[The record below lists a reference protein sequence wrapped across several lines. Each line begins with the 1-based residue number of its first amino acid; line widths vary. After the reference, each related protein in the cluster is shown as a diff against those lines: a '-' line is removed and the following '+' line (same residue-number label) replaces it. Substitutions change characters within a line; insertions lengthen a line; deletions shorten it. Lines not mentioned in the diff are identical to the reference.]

1 MVSSS
6 PSQLISQSPNRILRL
21 IARLDIKGANLI
33 KGIHLEG
40 LRVVGD
46 PQLHAEKYYHDG
58 ADEIIYMDTV
68 ASLYGRNNLIDVV
81 TRTAEHVFVPM
92 TVGGGIRSVE
102 DARSLLRAGADKVA
116 INTAAIKDPTLISH
130 LSDVWGSST
139 IVLSIEAKKTAS
151 GKWEAYT
158 DNGRERTGLD
168 VVQWAEQ
175 GAKLGAGE
183 IFLTS
188 VDQEGT
194 KKGFDCELVNA
205 VTNNVDIPVV
215 ASGGFGQLEH
225 LKDLMQFSRPTGVA
239 IADSLHY
246 NRFTFAQIRDFCV
259 SNGIATRTQL
269 VNNSENKL
277 INETARS

>member
-1 MVSSS
+1 MVSAS
-6 PSQLISQSPNRILRL
+6 PSQVKPQAAETALRL

-46 PQLHAEKYYHDG
+46 PQIHAAKYYQAG

-68 ASLYGRNNLIDVV
+68 ASLYGRNNLVDVV
-81 TRTAEHVFVPM
+81 SRATEHVFVPI

-102 DARSLLRAGADKVA
+102 DARTLLRAGADKVA
-116 INTAAIKDPTLISH
+116 INTAAIKEPKLISQ

-139 IVLSIEAKKTAS
+139 IVLSIEAKKT
-151 GKWEAYT
+151 GDKKWEAYT

-168 VVQWAEQ
+168 VGQWAEM
-175 GAKLGAGE
+175 GANLGAGE
-183 IFLTS
+183 IFVTS

-194 KKGFDCELVNA
+194 RKGFDCELVA
-205 VTNNVDIPVV
+205 EITKRVEIPVI
-215 ASGGFGQLEH
+215 ASGGFGSLDHLSQLV
-225 LKDLMQFSRPTGVA
+225 KTAKPTGVA

-246 NRFTFAQIRDFCV
+246 NRYSIDQIRSFCLAH
-259 SNGIATRTQL
+259 SISTRNIKSATEI
-269 VNNSENKL
+269 S
-277 INETARS
+277 S

>member
-1 MVSSS
+1 MVSSL
-6 PSQLISQSPNRILRL
+6 PSQVNSLTPRQILRI

-40 LRVVGD
+40 LRIVGD
-46 PQLHAEKYYHDG
+46 PQVHAEKYYNDG

-68 ASLYGRNNLIDVV
+68 ASLYGRNNLLDVV
-81 TRTAEHVFVPM
+81 TRATEHVFVPM

-102 DARSLLRAGADKVA
+102 DARALLRAGADKVA
-116 INTAAIKDPTLISH
+116 INTAAVKDPSLITKI
-130 LSDVWGSST
+130 SDVWGSST
-139 IVLSIEAKKTAS
+139 VVLSIEAKQTAP

-175 GAKLGAGE
+175 GAQLGAGE

-194 KKGFDCELVNA
+194 KNGFDCELVSA
-205 VTNNVDIPVV
+205 VTKLVDIPVV
-215 ASGGFGQLEH
+215 ASGGFGKLDH
-225 LKDLMQFSRPTGVA
+225 LKELMRVSKPTGVA
-239 IADSLHY
+239 LADSLHY
-246 NRFTFAQIRDFCV
+246 KKFNFNEIRAFCLA
-259 SNGIATRTQL
+259 NKIATRQRP
-269 VNNSENKL
+269 SDEK
-277 INETARS
+277 IRQ

>member
-6 PSQLISQSPNRILRL
+6 PSKLTSPPPNQVLRL

-46 PQLHAEKYYHDG
+46 PQDRAEKYYQDG

-81 TRTAEHVFVPM
+81 TRATEHVFVPM

-102 DARSLLRAGADKVA
+102 DARALLRAGADKVA
-116 INTAAIKDPTLISH
+116 INTAAVKDPTLIKK

-139 IVLSIEAKKTAS
+139 IVLSIEAKKTAE

-168 VVQWAEQ
+168 VAQWAQ
-175 GAKLGAGE
+175 RGAELGAGE

-188 VDQEGT
+188 VDKEGT
-194 KKGFDCELVNA
+194 RKGFDCELVSE
-205 VTNNVDIPVV
+205 VTKFVDIPVV
-215 ASGGFGQLEH
+215 ASGGFGEFNHINDVLQIG
-225 LKDLMQFSRPTGVA
+225 RPSGIA
-239 IADSLHY
+239 FADSLHY
-246 NRFTFAQIRDFCV
+246 NRISLTEIRNFCARNNI
-259 SNGIATRTQL
+259 STRIQSF
-269 VNNSENKL
+269 V
-277 INETARS
+277 ETKKT

>member
-1 MVSSS
+1 MVSAS
-6 PSQLISQSPNRILRL
+6 PSQVKPQAVETALRL

-46 PQLHAEKYYHDG
+46 PQIHAAKYYQDG
-58 ADEIIYMDTV
+58 ADEIVYMDTV
-68 ASLYGRNNLIDVV
+68 ASLYGRNNLVDVV
-81 TRTAEHVFVPM
+81 SRATEHVFVPI

-102 DARSLLRAGADKVA
+102 DARTLLRAGADKIA
-116 INTAAIKDPTLISH
+116 INTAAIKDPKLISQ

-139 IVLSIEAKKTAS
+139 IVLSIEAKKT
-151 GKWEAYT
+151 GDNKWEAYT

-168 VVQWAEQ
+168 VAQWAET

-183 IFLTS
+183 IFVTS

-194 KKGFDCELVNA
+194 RKGFDCELVA
-205 VTNNVDIPVV
+205 EITKRVGVPVI
-215 ASGGFGQLEH
+215 ASGGFGSLDHLSQLV
-225 LKDLMQFSRPTGVA
+225 KTAKPTGVA

-246 NRFTFAQIRDFCV
+246 NRYSFDQIRSFCFT
-259 SNGIATRTQL
+259 NGISTRNFKSA
-269 VNNSENKL
+269 VKIS
-277 INETARS
+277 S

>member
-1 MVSSS
+1 MVSSL
-6 PSQLISQSPNRILRL
+6 PSQVNSVTPRQILRI

-46 PQLHAEKYYHDG
+46 PQVHAEKYYNDG

-68 ASLYGRNNLIDVV
+68 ASLYGRNNLLDVV
-81 TRTAEHVFVPM
+81 TRATEHVFVPM

-102 DARSLLRAGADKVA
+102 DARALLRAGADKVA
-116 INTAAIKDPTLISH
+116 INTAAVKDPSLITKI
-130 LSDVWGSST
+130 SDVWGSST
-139 IVLSIEAKKTAS
+139 IVLSIEAKQTAP

-175 GAKLGAGE
+175 GAQLGAGE

-194 KKGFDCELVNA
+194 KNGFDCQLVSA
-205 VTNNVDIPVV
+205 VTKLIDIPVV
-215 ASGGFGQLEH
+215 ASGGFGKLDH
-225 LKDLMQFSRPTGVA
+225 LKELMQVSKPTGVA

-246 NRFTFAQIRDFCV
+246 KKFNFNEIRAFCV
-259 SNGIATRTQL
+259 SNNIATRQRSTD
-269 VNNSENKL
+269 EK
-277 INETARS
+277 INQ

>member
-1 MVSSS
+1 MVSSL
-6 PSQLISQSPNRILRL
+6 PSQVNSVTPRQILRI

-46 PQLHAEKYYHDG
+46 PQAHAEKYYNDG

-68 ASLYGRNNLIDVV
+68 ASLYGRNNLLDVV
-81 TRTAEHVFVPM
+81 TRATEHVFVPM

-102 DARSLLRAGADKVA
+102 DARALLRAGADKVA
-116 INTAAIKDPTLISH
+116 INTAAVKDPSLITKI
-130 LSDVWGSST
+130 SDVWGSST
-139 IVLSIEAKKTAS
+139 IVLSIEAKQTAP

-175 GAKLGAGE
+175 GAQLGAGE

-194 KKGFDCELVNA
+194 KNGFDCQLVSA
-205 VTNNVDIPVV
+205 VTKLLDIPVI
-215 ASGGFGQLEH
+215 ASGGFGKLDH
-225 LKDLMQFSRPTGVA
+225 LKELMQVSKPTGVA

-246 NRFTFAQIRDFCV
+246 KKFNFNEIRAFCV
-259 SNGIATRTQL
+259 SNNIATRQ
-269 VNNSENKL
+269 
-277 INETARS
+277 RSTDEKISQ

>member
-1 MVSSS
+1 MVSAS
-6 PSQLISQSPNRILRL
+6 PSQVKPQAVETALRL

-46 PQLHAEKYYHDG
+46 PQIHAAKYYQDG

-68 ASLYGRNNLIDVV
+68 ASLYGRNNLVDVV
-81 TRTAEHVFVPM
+81 SRATEHVFVPI

-102 DARSLLRAGADKVA
+102 DARTLLRAGADKVA
-116 INTAAIKDPTLISH
+116 INTAAIKEPKLISQ
-130 LSDVWGSST
+130 LCDVWGSST
-139 IVLSIEAKKTAS
+139 IVLSIEAKKT
-151 GKWEAYT
+151 GDNKWEAYT

-168 VVQWAEQ
+168 VVQWAET

-183 IFLTS
+183 IFVTS

-194 KKGFDCELVNA
+194 RKGFDCELVA
-205 VTNNVDIPVV
+205 EITKRVEIPVI
-215 ASGGFGQLEH
+215 ASGGFGSLDHLSQLV
-225 LKDLMQFSRPTGVA
+225 KTAKPTGVA

-246 NRFTFAQIRDFCV
+246 NRYSFDQIRSFCLA
-259 SNGIATRTQL
+259 NGISTR
-269 VNNSENKL
+269 NFRAADKIS
-277 INETARS
+277 S

>member
-1 MVSSS
+1 MVSAS
-6 PSQLISQSPNRILRL
+6 PSQVKPHVVETAVRL
-21 IARLDIKGANLI
+21 IARLDIKGVNLI

-46 PQLHAEKYYHDG
+46 PQIHAAKYYQDG

-68 ASLYGRNNLIDVV
+68 ASLYGRNNLVEVV
-81 TRTAEHVFVPM
+81 SRATEHVFVPI

-102 DARSLLRAGADKVA
+102 DARTLLRAGADKVA
-116 INTAAIKDPTLISH
+116 INTAAIKEPKLISQ

-139 IVLSIEAKKTAS
+139 IVLSIEAKKT
-151 GKWEAYT
+151 GHNKWEAYT

-168 VVQWAEQ
+168 VAQWAET

-183 IFLTS
+183 IFVTS

-194 KKGFDCELVNA
+194 RKGFDCELVA
-205 VTNNVDIPVV
+205 EITKRVEIPVI
-215 ASGGFGQLEH
+215 ASGGFGSLDHLSQLV
-225 LKDLMQFSRPTGVA
+225 KTAKPTGVA

-246 NRFTFAQIRDFCV
+246 NRYSFDQIRVFCLA
-259 SNGIATRTQL
+259 NGISTRNFKSVADT
-269 VNNSENKL
+269 S
-277 INETARS
+277 S

>member
-1 MVSSS
+1 MVSAS
-6 PSQLISQSPNRILRL
+6 PSQIKPQAAETALRL

-33 KGIHLEG
+33 KGIQLEG

-46 PQLHAEKYYHDG
+46 PQIHAAKYYHDG

-68 ASLYGRNNLIDVV
+68 ASLYGRNNLVDVV
-81 TRTAEHVFVPM
+81 SRTTEHVFVPI

-102 DARSLLRAGADKVA
+102 NARTLLRAGADKVA
-116 INTAAIKDPTLISH
+116 INTAAIKEPKLISQ

-139 IVLSIEAKKTAS
+139 IVLSIEAKKT
-151 GKWEAYT
+151 GDNKWEAYT

-168 VVQWAEQ
+168 VGQWAET

-183 IFLTS
+183 IFVTS

-194 KKGFDCELVNA
+194 RKGFDCELV
-205 VTNNVDIPVV
+205 TEITKRVDVPVI
-215 ASGGFGQLEH
+215 ASGGFGSLDHLSQLVKTAE
-225 LKDLMQFSRPTGVA
+225 PTGVA

-246 NRFTFAQIRDFCV
+246 NRYSFDQIRSFCLA
-259 SNGIATRTQL
+259 NGISTRNFKSAADT
-269 VNNSENKL
+269 S
-277 INETARS
+277 T

>member
-1 MVSSS
+1 MVSAS
-6 PSQLISQSPNRILRL
+6 PSQVKPQAVETALRL

-46 PQLHAEKYYHDG
+46 PQIHAAKYYQDG

-68 ASLYGRNNLIDVV
+68 ASLYGRNNLVDVV
-81 TRTAEHVFVPM
+81 SRATEHVFVPI

-102 DARSLLRAGADKVA
+102 DARTLLRAGADKIA
-116 INTAAIKDPTLISH
+116 INTAAIKDPKLISQ

-139 IVLSIEAKKTAS
+139 IVLSIEAKKT
-151 GKWEAYT
+151 GDNKWEAYT

-168 VVQWAEQ
+168 VAQWAET

-183 IFLTS
+183 IFVTS

-194 KKGFDCELVNA
+194 RKGFDCELVA
-205 VTNNVDIPVV
+205 EITKRVEIPVI
-215 ASGGFGQLEH
+215 ASGGFGSLDHLSQLV
-225 LKDLMQFSRPTGVA
+225 KTAKPTGVA

-246 NRFTFAQIRDFCV
+246 NRYSFDQIRSFCLA
-259 SNGIATRTQL
+259 NGISTRNFKSA
-269 VNNSENKL
+269 VKIS
-277 INETARS
+277 S

>member
-1 MVSSS
+1 MVSAS
-6 PSQLISQSPNRILRL
+6 PSQIKPQAAETALRL
-21 IARLDIKGANLI
+21 IARLDIKGVNLI

-46 PQLHAEKYYHDG
+46 PQIHAAKYYQDG

-68 ASLYGRNNLIDVV
+68 ASLYGRNNLVDVV
-81 TRTAEHVFVPM
+81 SRATEHVFVPI

-102 DARSLLRAGADKVA
+102 DARTLLRAGADKVA
-116 INTAAIKDPTLISH
+116 INTAAIKEPKLISQ

-139 IVLSIEAKKTAS
+139 IVLSIEAKKT
-151 GKWEAYT
+151 GDNKWEAYT

-168 VVQWAEQ
+168 VAQWAET

-183 IFLTS
+183 ILVTS

-194 KKGFDCELVNA
+194 RKGFDCELVA
-205 VTNNVDIPVV
+205 EITKRVEIPVI
-215 ASGGFGQLEH
+215 ASGGFGSLDHLSQLV
-225 LKDLMQFSRPTGVA
+225 KTAKPTGVA

-246 NRFTFAQIRDFCV
+246 NRYSFEQIRSFCLA
-259 SNGIATRTQL
+259 NGISTRNFWAAAKISL
-269 VNNSENKL
+269 
-277 INETARS
+277 

>member
-1 MVSSS
+1 MVSSL
-6 PSQLISQSPNRILRL
+6 PSQVNSLTPRQILRI

-46 PQLHAEKYYHDG
+46 PQVHAEKYYNDG

-68 ASLYGRNNLIDVV
+68 ASLYGRNNLLDVV
-81 TRTAEHVFVPM
+81 TRATEHVFVPM

-102 DARSLLRAGADKVA
+102 DARALLRAGADKIA
-116 INTAAIKDPTLISH
+116 INTAAVKDPSLITKI
-130 LSDVWGSST
+130 SDVWGSST
-139 IVLSIEAKKTAS
+139 IVLSIEAKQTAP

-175 GAKLGAGE
+175 GAQLGAGE

-194 KKGFDCELVNA
+194 KNGFDCQLVSA
-205 VTNNVDIPVV
+205 VTKLVDVPVV
-215 ASGGFGQLEH
+215 ASGGFGKLEH
-225 LKDLMQFSRPTGVA
+225 LKELMQVSKPTGVA

-246 NRFTFAQIRDFCV
+246 KKFNFNEIRAFCV
-259 SNGIATRTQL
+259 SNNIATRQ
-269 VNNSENKL
+269 
-277 INETARS
+277 RSADEKISQ

>member
-1 MVSSS
+1 MVSAS
-6 PSQLISQSPNRILRL
+6 PSQIKPQAAETALRL

-46 PQLHAEKYYHDG
+46 PQIHAAKYYQDG

-68 ASLYGRNNLIDVV
+68 ASLYGRNNLVDVV
-81 TRTAEHVFVPM
+81 SRATEHVFVPI

-102 DARSLLRAGADKVA
+102 DARTLLRAGADKVA
-116 INTAAIKDPTLISH
+116 INTAAIKEPKLISQ

-139 IVLSIEAKKTAS
+139 IVLSIEAKKT
-151 GKWEAYT
+151 GDNKWEAYT

-168 VVQWAEQ
+168 VAQWAET

-183 IFLTS
+183 IFVTS

-194 KKGFDCELVNA
+194 RKGFDCELVA
-205 VTNNVDIPVV
+205 EITKRVEIPVI
-215 ASGGFGQLEH
+215 ASGGFGSLDHLSQLV
-225 LKDLMQFSRPTGVA
+225 KTAKPTGVA

-246 NRFTFAQIRDFCV
+246 NRYSFDQIRSFCLA
-259 SNGIATRTQL
+259 NGISTR
-269 VNNSENKL
+269 NFRCAANIS
-277 INETARS
+277 S

>member
-1 MVSSS
+1 MVSAS
-6 PSQLISQSPNRILRL
+6 PSQIKPQAAETALRL
-21 IARLDIKGANLI
+21 IARLDIKGVNLI

-46 PQLHAEKYYHDG
+46 PQIHAAKYYQDG

-68 ASLYGRNNLIDVV
+68 ASLYGRNNLVDVV
-81 TRTAEHVFVPM
+81 SRATEHVFVPI

-102 DARSLLRAGADKVA
+102 DARTLLRAGADKVA
-116 INTAAIKDPTLISH
+116 INTAAIKEPKLISQ

-139 IVLSIEAKKTAS
+139 IVLSIEAKKT
-151 GKWEAYT
+151 GDNKWEAYT

-168 VVQWAEQ
+168 VAQWAET

-183 IFLTS
+183 IFVTS

-194 KKGFDCELVNA
+194 RKGFDCELVA
-205 VTNNVDIPVV
+205 EITKRVEIPVI
-215 ASGGFGQLEH
+215 ASGGFGSLDHLSQLV
-225 LKDLMQFSRPTGVA
+225 KTAKPTGVA

-246 NRFTFAQIRDFCV
+246 NRYSFDQIRSFCLA
-259 SNGIATRTQL
+259 NGILTRNFG
-269 VNNSENKL
+269 VADKIS
-277 INETARS
+277 S

>member
-6 PSQLISQSPNRILRL
+6 PSQVTSSSPSRILRL

-40 LRVVGD
+40 LRIVGD
-46 PQLHAEKYYHDG
+46 PQDRAEKYYQDG
-58 ADEIIYMDTV
+58 ADEVIYMDTV
-68 ASLYGRNNLIDVV
+68 ASLYGRNNLLDVV
-81 TRTAEHVFVPM
+81 TRATEHVFVPM

-102 DARSLLRAGADKVA
+102 DARALLRAGADKVA
-116 INTAAIKDPTLISH
+116 INTAAIKDPTLIKK

-139 IVLSIEAKKTAS
+139 IVLSIEAKKTAE

-168 VVQWAEQ
+168 VAQWAEQ

-194 KKGFDCELVNA
+194 RKGFDCELVSE
-205 VTNNVDIPVV
+205 VTKSVDIPVV
-215 ASGGFGQLEH
+215 ASGGFGEFTH
-225 LKDLMQFSRPTGVA
+225 LKDLLQIGQPTGVA
-239 IADSLHY
+239 FADSLHY
-246 NRFTFAQIRDFCV
+246 DRIGLTEIRNFCAQNDIP
-259 SNGIATRTQL
+259 TRTR
-269 VNNSENKL
+269 SFA
-277 INETARS
+277 ETKKI

>member
-1 MVSSS
+1 MVSAS
-6 PSQLISQSPNRILRL
+6 PSQIKPQAAETALRL

-46 PQLHAEKYYHDG
+46 PQIHAAKYYQDG

-68 ASLYGRNNLIDVV
+68 ASLYGRNNLVDVV
-81 TRTAEHVFVPM
+81 SRATEHVFVPI

-102 DARSLLRAGADKVA
+102 DARTLLRAGADKVA
-116 INTAAIKDPTLISH
+116 INTAAIKEPKLISQ

-139 IVLSIEAKKTAS
+139 IVLSIEAKKN
-151 GKWEAYT
+151 GDNKWEAYT

-168 VVQWAEQ
+168 VAQWAET

-183 IFLTS
+183 IFVTS

-194 KKGFDCELVNA
+194 RKGFDCELVA
-205 VTNNVDIPVV
+205 EITKRVEIPVI
-215 ASGGFGQLEH
+215 ASGGFGSLDHLSQLV
-225 LKDLMQFSRPTGVA
+225 KTAKPTGVA

-246 NRFTFAQIRDFCV
+246 NRYSFDQIRSFCLA
-259 SNGIATRTQL
+259 NGISTR
-269 VNNSENKL
+269 NF
-277 INETARS
+277 RSAAKISS

>member
-1 MVSSS
+1 MVSSL
-6 PSQLISQSPNRILRL
+6 PSQVNSLTPRQILRI

-40 LRVVGD
+40 LRIVGD
-46 PQLHAEKYYHDG
+46 PQVHAKKYYNDG

-68 ASLYGRNNLIDVV
+68 ASLYGRNNLLDVV
-81 TRTAEHVFVPM
+81 TRATEDVFVPM

-102 DARSLLRAGADKVA
+102 DARALLRAGADKVA
-116 INTAAIKDPTLISH
+116 INTAAVKDPSLITKI
-130 LSDVWGSST
+130 SDVWGSST
-139 IVLSIEAKKTAS
+139 IVLSIEAKQTAP

-175 GAKLGAGE
+175 GAQLGAGE

-194 KKGFDCELVNA
+194 KNGFDCQLVSA
-205 VTNNVDIPVV
+205 VTKLVDIPVV
-215 ASGGFGQLEH
+215 ASGGFGKLDH
-225 LKDLMQFSRPTGVA
+225 LKELMQVSKPTGVA
-239 IADSLHY
+239 IADSFHY
-246 NRFTFAQIRDFCV
+246 KKFNFDEIRAFCV
-259 SNGIATRTQL
+259 SNYIATRQP
-269 VNNSENKL
+269 SGDEK
-277 INETARS
+277 IRQ

>member
-1 MVSSS
+1 MVSSL
-6 PSQLISQSPNRILRL
+6 PSQVNSLTPRQILRI

-46 PQLHAEKYYHDG
+46 PQVHAEKYYNDG

-68 ASLYGRNNLIDVV
+68 ASLYGRNNLLDVV
-81 TRTAEHVFVPM
+81 TRATEHVFVPM

-102 DARSLLRAGADKVA
+102 DARALLRAGADKIA
-116 INTAAIKDPTLISH
+116 INTAAVKDPSLITKI
-130 LSDVWGSST
+130 SDVWGSST
-139 IVLSIEAKKTAS
+139 IVLSIEAKQTAP

-175 GAKLGAGE
+175 GAQLGAGE

-194 KKGFDCELVNA
+194 KNGFDCQLVSA
-205 VTNNVDIPVV
+205 VTKLVDIPVV
-215 ASGGFGQLEH
+215 ASGGFGKLDH
-225 LKDLMQFSRPTGVA
+225 LKELMQVSKPTGVA
-239 IADSLHY
+239 LADSLHY
-246 NRFTFAQIRDFCV
+246 RKFNFNEIRAFCLA
-259 SNGIATRTQL
+259 NKIATRQRP
-269 VNNSENKL
+269 SDEK
-277 INETARS
+277 ISQ

>member
-1 MVSSS
+1 MVSAS
-6 PSQLISQSPNRILRL
+6 PSQIKPQAAETALRL

-46 PQLHAEKYYHDG
+46 PQIHAAKYYQDG

-68 ASLYGRNNLIDVV
+68 ASLYGRNNLVDVV
-81 TRTAEHVFVPM
+81 SRATEHVFVPI

-102 DARSLLRAGADKVA
+102 DARTLLRAGADKVA
-116 INTAAIKDPTLISH
+116 INTAAIKEPKLISQ

-139 IVLSIEAKKTAS
+139 IVLSIEAKKT
-151 GKWEAYT
+151 GDNKWEAYT

-168 VVQWAEQ
+168 VAQWAET

-183 IFLTS
+183 IFVTS

-194 KKGFDCELVNA
+194 RKGFDCELVA
-205 VTNNVDIPVV
+205 EITKRVEIPVI
-215 ASGGFGQLEH
+215 ASGGFGSLDHLSQLV
-225 LKDLMQFSRPTGVA
+225 KTAKPTGVA
-239 IADSLHY
+239 IADALHY
-246 NRFTFAQIRDFCV
+246 NRYSFEQIRSFCLA
-259 SNGIATRTQL
+259 NGISTR
-269 VNNSENKL
+269 NF
-277 INETARS
+277 RSGDKISS